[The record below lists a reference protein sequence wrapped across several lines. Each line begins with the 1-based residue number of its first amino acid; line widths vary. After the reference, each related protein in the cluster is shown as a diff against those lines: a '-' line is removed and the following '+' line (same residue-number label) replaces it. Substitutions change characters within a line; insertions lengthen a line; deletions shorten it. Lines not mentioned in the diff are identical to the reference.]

1 MDINRNNYE
10 SFFMDY
16 LDGEMSPDQVIRLM
30 SFLKENPDLKTEL
43 EEFEEINIEPDKK
56 IFESKITLKKR
67 FVVNDSNFDD
77 FCIASLEGDLNEE
90 EATLFQN
97 WLQENPLKVKEFELY
112 KKARIIPEKITF
124 DFKST
129 LKKSSGGRIFTPKV
143 WGYFSAAASIIILI
157 ALYIF
162 ISQPGAN
169 ENTVISE
176 IITDT
181 TTIET
186 KPQTSPEPQTKTEVE
201 KENIP
206 FNKPGDSKQQKIKLR
221 SNNIIEKPV
230 ITQDVNIVPDKSNRL
245 TKPVTIE
252 LTLNKIRLKEINTL
266 PEKSILVALVPV
278 KNFEVFENTYSGL
291 TLSQKA
297 VKSFKSE
304 ILMEE
309 KDKINPDVLTL
320 WDIADAG
327 IRGINKII
335 GWKMEL
341 DKEYDENGDLLAL
354 GFDSNIISLY
364 HTMNK

>member
-1 MDINRNNYE
+1 M
-10 SFFMDY
+10 
-16 LDGEMSPDQVIRLM
+16 LPDQVIELM
-30 SFLKENPDLKTEL
+30 SFLKENPDLKIEL
-43 EEFEEINIEPDKK
+43 EEFEEINVKPDKK
-56 IFESKITLKKR
+56 RFESKKSLKKT
-67 FVVNDSNFDD
+67 FIVNDSNFDD
-77 FCIASLEGDLNEE
+77 LCIANLEGDLNEE

-129 LKKSSGGRIFTPKV
+129 LKKSSGGRIVTPKV

-162 ISQPGAN
+162 ISQPGAI
-169 ENTVISE
+169 ENTPISE

-186 KPQTSPEPQTKTEVE
+186 KPQTSPEYQTKTEVE

-206 FNKPGDSKQQKIKLR
+206 FNKPGDSKQQKIKPR

-291 TLSQKA
+291 TLSQKV

>member
-1 MDINRNNYE
+1 
-10 SFFMDY
+10 MDY

-56 IFESKITLKKR
+56 IFESKIALKKR

-77 FCIASLEGDLNEE
+77 FCIASLEGDLNKE

-112 KKARIIPEKITF
+112 KKACIIPEKITF

-129 LKKSSGGRIFTPKV
+129 LKKSSGGRIVTPKV

-162 ISQPGAN
+162 ISQPGAI
-169 ENTVISE
+169 ENTPISE

-186 KPQTSPEPQTKTEVE
+186 KPQTSPEYQTKTEVE

-266 PEKSILVALVPV
+266 PEKPILASLVSIED
-278 KNFEVFENTYSGL
+278 FEVIESAYDNL

-297 VKSFKSE
+297 VRSFKSE

-309 KDKINPDVLTL
+309 KDKINPDKFTI

-327 IRGINKII
+327 IRGINKLI

-341 DKEYDENGDLLAL
+341 DKEFNDDGDLIAL
-354 GFDSNIISLY
+354 GFDSNTISLY

>member
-16 LDGEMSPDQVIRLM
+16 LDGKMSPDQVIKLM
-30 SFLKENPDLKTEL
+30 SFLRENPDLKTEL

-56 IFESKITLKKR
+56 RFESKITLKKT
-67 FVVNDSNFDD
+67 FIVDDSNFDD
-77 FCIASLEGDLNEE
+77 LCIASLEGDLNEE

-97 WLQENPLKVKEFELY
+97 WLQQNHLKVKEFELY
-112 KKARIIPEKITF
+112 KKTRLIPEKITF

-129 LKKSSGGRIFTPKV
+129 LKKSYAGRIFTPKV
-143 WGYFSAAASIIILI
+143 RIYFSAAASIIILI
-157 ALYIF
+157 ALYVF

-169 ENTVISE
+169 ENNAISE
-176 IITDT
+176 TITDS

-186 KPQTSPEPQTKTEVE
+186 NPQISPEPQIKTEVE
-201 KENIP
+201 KENILY
-206 FNKPGDSKQQKIKLR
+206 NKPGDSKQHEIKPR
-221 SNNIIEKPV
+221 SINIIEKPV
-230 ITQDVNIVPDKSNRL
+230 ITQYVNIVPDKLNL
-245 TKPVTIE
+245 LIKPDVIE
-252 LTLNKIRLKEINTL
+252 LTLNKILPKGINTL

-278 KNFEVFENTYSGL
+278 KNLDVIENTYTNL

-309 KDKINPDVLTL
+309 KDKINPDTFTL

-341 DKEYDENGDLLAL
+341 DKGYNENGDLIAL
-354 GFDSNIISLY
+354 GFDSNTISLY
-364 HTMNK
+364 HTMKK